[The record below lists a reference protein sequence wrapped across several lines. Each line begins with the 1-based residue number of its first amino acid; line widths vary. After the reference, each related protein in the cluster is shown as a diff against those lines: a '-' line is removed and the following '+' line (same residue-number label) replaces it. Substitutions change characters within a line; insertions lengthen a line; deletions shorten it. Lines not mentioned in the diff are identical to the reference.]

1 MWRGREKKE
10 GFMEPFH
17 WKNAVSFTNNN
28 TSTHVIPF
36 QEPALRRE
44 WNKRAGAQPDLP
56 SLSGKISTWWQVCNA
71 PTDLA
76 ITQSTGCL
84 LLSTW
89 AAKKLPLWM
98 TIQQGEL
105 GRGLERLNCPLYSQ
119 PIQQHPA
126 TPGRAGHPCHREWN
140 FFSSHGSACTRISNK
155 SISGHLPASVGDV
168 WGALLGVPLWC
179 SLQVSP
185 EPSALTTFPFFCSCP
200 P

>member
-1 MWRGREKKE
+1 MWRGREKRKVLWNLFT
-10 GFMEPFH
+10 G
-17 WKNAVSFTNNN
+17 KNAVSFTNNN

-36 QEPALRRE
+36 QEPALRGE

-71 PTDLA
+71 PTGLA
-76 ITQSTGCL
+76 ITQSTSCL
-84 LLSTW
+84 LQSTR

-98 TIQQGEL
+98 TIWQGEL
-105 GRGLERLNCPLYSQ
+105 GRGLERLNCPVY
-119 PIQQHPA
+119 
-126 TPGRAGHPCHREWN
+126 CHREGN
-140 FFSSHGSACTRISNK
+140 CLQQPRVCLHSRPQPEHLQQ
-155 SISGHLPASVGDV
+155 LPASVDDV

-185 EPSALTTFPFFCSCP
+185 EPSALTSFPFFCSCP